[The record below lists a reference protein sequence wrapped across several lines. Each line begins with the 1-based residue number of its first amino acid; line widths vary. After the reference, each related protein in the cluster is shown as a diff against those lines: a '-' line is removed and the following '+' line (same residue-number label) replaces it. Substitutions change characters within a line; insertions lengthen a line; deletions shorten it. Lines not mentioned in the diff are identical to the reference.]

1 MNGDWISTIL
11 RYLISA
17 DINILA
23 SSLTSA
29 VLNSAESSFCIM
41 RLAITALN
49 EVLGPGVVVVS
60 PSPVPLDLYFNVP
73 QAGD

>member
-29 VLNSAESSFCIM
+29 VLNSAESSCCIM

-49 EVLGPGVVVVS
+49 EVQGPGVVS
-60 PSPVPLDLYFNVP
+60 PSTVPLDLYFNVP